1 MSKLIG
7 DKLTDDL
14 YRRLL
19 GHHLEGDAEKVI
31 LLSTIDESG
40 WPHPAM
46 LSYFEVVAKD
56 RSNLRFATYKNSR
69 TTNNMRRNGKAT
81 VSIIDERVAYYVK
94 GSVEE
99 VAGEMRSVP
108 HSSKLNLRV
117 EEVFADE
124 ADEGLESGAYV
135 SSGVTFRN
143 PRRTEQVKM
152 ASEILSE
159 LVAGSLD

>member
-14 YRRLL
+14 YWRLL
-19 GHHLEGDAEKVI
+19 GHHLEEDAEKVI

-56 RSNLRFATYKNSR
+56 RSNLRFATYKNSS

-108 HSSKLNLRV
+108 QSSKINLRV

-124 ADEGLESGAYV
+124 ADEELESGAYV
-135 SSGVTFRN
+135 SSGVTYRN
-143 PRRTEQVKM
+143 PRRTEQVKR
-152 ASEILSE
+152 AREILSE
-159 LVAGSLD
+159 LVAGSSA